1 MFVEN
6 PTSGRDGVS
15 CNGQGFCKENNYI
28 TEENIQSN
36 YFKCWKTGSVD
47 L

>member
-1 MFVEN
+1 MFIEN
-6 PTSGRDGVS
+6 PTSGHNRVS

-36 YFKCWKTGSVD
+36 YFKCRKTGGVD